1 MTLAKANSGKRDLDR
16 ASLTHLQQIEKSK
29 VPSDSEEH
37 GSCLFSSLF
46 DLCGGAVESMRM
58 RTNHA
63 GDSRTA
69 RA

>member
-16 ASLTHLQQIEKSK
+16 ASLTYLQQIEKRR

-37 GSCLFSSLF
+37 GSCLLL

-63 GDSRTA
+63 GVGR
-69 RA
+69 